1 MVPALVI
8 AYRAV
13 RPNFSREPISDAVI
27 ARPTCSICSARVMK
41 GNTREQG
48 MSVLN
53 SRVYF
58 FEQRYDGLI
67 PRM

>member
-1 MVPALVI
+1 
-8 AYRAV
+8 
-13 RPNFSREPISDAVI
+13 
-27 ARPTCSICSARVMK
+27 MK